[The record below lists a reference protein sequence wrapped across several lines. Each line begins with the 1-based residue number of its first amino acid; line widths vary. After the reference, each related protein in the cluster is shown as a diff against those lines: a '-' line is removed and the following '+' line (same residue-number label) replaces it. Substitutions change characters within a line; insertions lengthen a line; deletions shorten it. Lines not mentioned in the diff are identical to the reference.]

1 MRGTRRTTPSKAAQ
15 AIYRHWD
22 GFGNREG
29 IPDDL
34 GWISHALQ
42 EAYGVSI
49 LTRARSQL
57 MIEVAVDRRIL
68 AKVTCAKC
76 RDIECCYSSSTRRI
90 ECAGRGL
97 DPSERGCVHPRLLD
111 SQLRRNLG
119 SRTQRYGG
127 IHGNYSG
134 APDLTVRAEHDAI
147 ALAAVLSLDV
157 IDIPAVTADALERY
171 RSDGS

>member
-68 AKVTCAKC
+68 AKVNMREVPRHRVLLFVVYASDRVC
-76 RDIECCYSSSTRRI
+76 R
-90 ECAGRGL
+90 
-97 DPSERGCVHPRLLD
+97 P
-111 SQLRRNLG
+111 G
-119 SRTQRYGG
+119 S
-127 IHGNYSG
+127 
-134 APDLTVRAEHDAI
+134 
-147 ALAAVLSLDV
+147 
-157 IDIPAVTADALERY
+157 
-171 RSDGS
+171 